1 MTRFRLLATITSLG
15 IITALISPAGAAPG
29 LSVTGVTK
37 VGNVATVSG
46 TAVFESLL
54 DAASVGGFDTE
65 FAQVD
70 VASGAGINLVDAKI
84 QPIDDGLRFI
94 WQLSDLPDQV
104 PPEGVRY
111 TWAFQIGQSVYQ
123 LQAKRT
129 NLASVTTLED
139 PVNHITHVGND
150 FFQLRGA
157 CTASYAGTPTAG
169 CYHLAWLTGSF
180 DTATNQVSIDL
191 PYETRDQIGRLVAPD
206 FKPGVVLTESLQA
219 TMSITAAFQAV
230 VGNTYTSDYI
240 NGWEQYFVEGV
251 VQLAAAPAGRNPVT
265 QNYTSSA
272 ALTGSDFVGS
282 IPLTTVNN
290 TVYIRACSVKTCTY
304 ATATP

>member
-1 MTRFRLLATITSLG
+1 MTRFRMLAAVVSLG
-15 IITALISPAGAAPG
+15 IITALMAPAGAAPG
-29 LSVTGVTK
+29 LTVSGITK
-37 VGNVATVSG
+37 VGNIATVNGS
-46 TAVFESLL
+46 AVFESLPEP
-54 DAASVGGFDTE
+54 ASVGGFDTE

-70 VASGAGINLVDAKI
+70 VAGGAGINLVDAKI
-84 QPIDDGLRFI
+84 QPIDGGLRFI

-111 TWAFQIGQSVYQ
+111 TWAFAIGQNAYQ

-129 NLASVTTLED
+129 NVASVTTLED

-157 CTASYAGTPTAG
+157 CSASYAGTPTSG
-169 CYHLAWLTGSF
+169 CYHLAWLAGSF
-180 DTATNQVSIDL
+180 DTTNNQVTVDL
-191 PYETRDQIGRLVAPD
+191 PYQTKDQIGRLVAPD
-206 FKPGVVLTESLQA
+206 FKSGVVLSENLQA

-240 NGWEQYFVEGV
+240 NGWEQYFVGGV

-272 ALTGSDFVGS
+272 TLTGSDFVGS